1 MASKVDQMILRMSSA
16 RRKTREVKIT
26 EAELKKKKKKNKRS
40 EDSSMTKSSLI
51 NNGHIKAVQ
60 TEKREEEKK
69 KKRMGNTFEDKTVEN
84 FPELGKIA
92 DIQVQ
97 DREYL
102 YKYITR

>member
-1 MASKVDQMILRMSSA
+1 
-16 RRKTREVKIT
+16 
-26 EAELKKKKKKNKRS
+26 
-40 EDSSMTKSSLI
+40 MTKSSLI

-92 DIQVQ
+92 DIQV
-97 DREYL
+97 
-102 YKYITR
+102 